1 MFNVVLDPS
10 CPSGNSQGLG
20 EAFCVISRA
29 DGDSV
34 CRVWVR
40 GLCRLER
47 IVYLQTISLV
57 DRNDLPASGTQGL
70 S

>member
-40 GLCRLER
+40 GLCRVGVDCLFTDYTLQKGRR
-47 IVYLQTISLV
+47 IIS
-57 DRNDLPASGTQGL
+57 
-70 S
+70 